1 VTKGKN
7 YEETKKMIDK
17 ALFSENTSEL
27 ANILKGLKNDSE
39 WLKSNEGVQKL
50 IDTLEKSE

>member
-17 ALFSENTSEL
+17 ALFSENTYEL